1 MFIRSVE
8 RNTSLDAFRAE
19 VRAFCEKEL
28 PQSIRQ
34 KQVRGQHL
42 TKEEYISWLQR
53 LGTRGWN
60 TGKWPKEHGGLGW
73 APEQHIAF
81 QEELGRAGAPPLM
94 SFGPTMAGP
103 VIYTFGNE
111 AQKKQHLPGII
122 KGDLWWCQGY
132 SEPGAGSDLAALK
145 TRADRDGDDYIVNGQ
160 KIWTST
166 AHWADWMFALVR
178 TDQKAKKQEGI
189 SFILIDMKTPGI
201 TVRPIIG
208 ITLGHH
214 LNEVF
219 FDNVRVPIANRIG
232 EENKGWTYAK
242 FLLANERVGNV
253 DVAKVEG
260 NIEQIRQLMAETK
273 EGGKSL
279 TEDPILRRRLAEL
292 EVGLATVKA
301 LMADQLAAARLERRA
316 LADGRGGA
324 EAARHGA
331 AAGHP
336 ADGHGRAR
344 PSWPAVPERRAACRL
359 ERRDDR
365 ARSPRPTSSTS
376 TSIAAPPPSTAARA
390 RCRRTS
396 SPRARSVSD
405 PGLSP
410 RLCQNLHHETISPC
424 PPCPPKS
431 ASSST
436 TASSRC

>member
-28 PQSIRQ
+28 PQTIRQ
-34 KQVRGQHL
+34 KQARGQHL

-60 TGKWPKEHGGLGW
+60 TGKWPKEKGGLGW

-103 VIYTFGNE
+103 VIYTFGTE
-111 AQKKQHLPGII
+111 AQKQQHLPGII

-189 SFILIDMKTPGI
+189 SFILVNMRTPGI

-301 LMADQLAAARLERRA
+301 LMADQLAAARLS
-316 LADGRGGA
+316 GA
-324 EAARHGA
+324 PSLMGA
-331 AAGHP
+331 AALKLRGTELQQGILQTGMDVLGRHGLAYQSDALNAGWNGEMIGP
-336 ADGHGRAR
+336 ESSADVIYEHLY
-344 PSWPAVPERRAACRL
+344 RRAA
-359 ERRDDR
+359 
-365 ARSPRPTSSTS
+365 TIYGGSSEVQKNI
-376 TSIAAPPPSTAARA
+376 IAKGAL
-390 RCRRTS
+390 
-396 SPRARSVSD
+396 
-405 PGLSP
+405 GL
-410 RLCQNLHHETISPC
+410 
-424 PPCPPKS
+424 
-431 ASSST
+431 
-436 TASSRC
+436 

>member
-8 RNTSLDAFRAE
+8 RNTALDAFRAE
-19 VRAFCEKEL
+19 VKAFCEKEL
-28 PQSIRQ
+28 PQAIRQ
-34 KQVRGQHL
+34 KQARGQHL
-42 TKEEYISWLQR
+42 EKHEYISWLQR
-53 LGTRGWN
+53 LGSRGWN
-60 TGKWPKEHGGLGW
+60 TGKWPTEHGGLGW
-73 APEQHIAF
+73 APEQFLAF

-111 AQKKQHLPGII
+111 EQKKQHLPGII

-178 TDQKAKKQEGI
+178 TDQNAKKQEGI
-189 SFILIDMKTPGI
+189 SFVLIDMKTPGI

-219 FDNVRVPIANRIG
+219 FDNVRVPIKNRIG

-260 NIEQIRQLMAETK
+260 NIEQIRALMAETRD
-273 EGGKSL
+273 GGEAL
-279 TEDPILRRRLAEL
+279 ADDPFMKRRLAEL
-292 EVGLATVKA
+292 EVSLATVKA
-301 LMADQLAAARLERRA
+301 LMADQLAAARA
-316 LADGRGGA
+316 SGA
-324 EAARHGA
+324 PSLMGA
-331 AAGHP
+331 AALKLRGTELQQGILQTGIDVLGRHGMVYQHEALNAGWNGEMIGP
-336 ADGHGRAR
+336 ESSADVIYEHLY
-344 PSWPAVPERRAACRL
+344 RRAA
-359 ERRDDR
+359 
-365 ARSPRPTSSTS
+365 TIYGGSSEVQKNI
-376 TSIAAPPPSTAARA
+376 IAKGAL
-390 RCRRTS
+390 
-396 SPRARSVSD
+396 
-405 PGLSP
+405 GL
-410 RLCQNLHHETISPC
+410 
-424 PPCPPKS
+424 
-431 ASSST
+431 
-436 TASSRC
+436 